1 MNRVAALAL
10 SAALLSV
17 SAARAADTLIPG
29 KITIVKAGTLAKFV
43 SKPAGLFP
51 LPAPQGTGDPTSA
64 GAGGGGGQ
72 LQKFDTALAGAGAD
86 TYGLPAAG
94 WKGLGNPAGSKGYK
108 YKGTGSP
115 TDPCKVVLI
124 KEKVIKAVCKGS
136 GIMLTPPFAADEGIV
151 LSVGSGNERYC
162 ALFGGTEVKNTSDLF
177 KHKDALAPGACP
189 VIPIATTT
197 SSSSSSTSTSTS
209 STTSTTAPVCGNG
222 VVEPGEQCEG
232 PGSSC
237 GAAGLCDANCQCPC
251 NGSGCPCDFLDPSA
265 CLFPYPSDFFT
276 VLDPMTDTGLRVNF
290 ETVAMPKNGMGVS
303 MDVTEY
309 NRKDG
314 FSPGSAIITRVP
326 NVDLTQTGAPPITD
340 IAQSLAA
347 GSPTVIVNANT
358 LAHHLHFA
366 EIDSNASSEGV
377 RALIMR
383 PSVNFE
389 PGERYIV
396 ALRDMRDP
404 MGAIIA
410 PNADFLAYRDNILT
424 GDPVKEARRPHME
437 ALFTTLAAA
446 GVPRANLYLAWDF
459 TVASV
464 RNTTDRL
471 LFMRDDAFARLG
483 VNAPSFTITNVNEG
497 TGSGWSTNIFRR
509 VAGTMTVDRYV
520 DNVNAPARL
529 VLDSNGL
536 PVYQATDQ
544 TANFVCLIP
553 KAALANAGA
562 TAVPARASIYG
573 HGLLGN
579 ATEVEAGNV
588 QAMANEHNFVFCA
601 TRWMGMASDD
611 VTTAISIL
619 GELGQFP
626 YFPDRQHQGM
636 LNQLMLARL
645 MIHPNGLTANAAFKD
660 SFGNPVIDTS
670 NVFFDGNSQ
679 GGIFGGTVMAIAQDI
694 TRGVLGVPGMN
705 YSNLLTRSSDF
716 PTYATFLY
724 PSYTNQL
731 TRQLLLSLIQ
741 QLWDRTDPNGLARHI
756 TNDNLPGTPQHFVML
771 HEAFGDHQVSNLATQ
786 IEART
791 IGASVHTPTLNPGR
805 SYEVTPYYGI
815 PPIASYP
822 FAGSALIPYD
832 SGAATPPST
841 NTAPNVSFDPH
852 SDPRSSVI
860 ARQQKSDFLQAGGSV
875 TDVCGGLACVIPH

>member
-1 MNRVAALAL
+1 MNRFAAVAL

-29 KITIVKAGTLAKFV
+29 KVTIVKFGNVAKFV
-43 SKPAGLFP
+43 AKPATVFP
-51 LPAPQGTGDPTSA
+51 VPAPVGTGDPTTA

-72 LQKFDTALAGAGAD
+72 LQKFDTALGGAGAD
-86 TYGLPAAG
+86 TYSLPAAG

-108 YKGTGSP
+108 YKGAGSP
-115 TDPCKVVLI
+115 ADPCKVVLV

-136 GIMLTPPFAADEGIV
+136 GITLTPPFAADEGIV
-151 LSVGSGNERYC
+151 LSVGAAGTERYC
-162 ALFGGTEVKNTSDLF
+162 AQFGGDEVKNTADLF
-177 KHKDALAPGACP
+177 KHKDAGAPGVCP

-197 SSSSSSTSTSTS
+197 TSSSSTTTSSTST
-209 STTSTTAPVCGNG
+209 TTMPVCGNG
-222 VVEPGEQCEG
+222 AVEPGEQCEG

-237 GAAGLCDANCQCPC
+237 GAAGVCDANCQCPC
-251 NGSGCPCDFLDPSA
+251 NGLGCPCDFLDPSN
-265 CLFPYPSDFFT
+265 CLYPFPSDFFT
-276 VLDPMTDTGLRVNF
+276 VLDPMTDTGLRVNY
-290 ETVAMPKNGMGVS
+290 ETVAMPKNAMGVS

-314 FSPGSAIITRVP
+314 FSAGSSIITRVP

-347 GSPTVIVNANT
+347 GSPTVIVNAMT

-377 RALIMR
+377 RSLILR

-389 PGERYIV
+389 PGQRYIV

-404 MGAIIA
+404 MGAIIP
-410 PNADFLAYRDNILT
+410 PNADFLAYRDNTPT

-437 ALFTTLAAA
+437 SLFTDLASA

-464 RNTTDRL
+464 RNTTERV

-483 VNAPSFTITNVNEG
+483 AAAPSFTITNVNEG
-497 TGSGWSTNIFRR
+497 TGSGWSTQIFRR

-520 DNVNAPARL
+520 DSVNAPARL
-529 VLDSNGL
+529 VLDSNNL

-553 KAALANAGA
+553 KAALANSMA

-588 QAMANEHNFVFCA
+588 QDMANEHNFVFCA

-611 VTTAISIL
+611 ITTAVSIL

-626 YFPDRQHQGM
+626 YFPDRQSQGM

-645 MIHPNGLTANAAFKD
+645 MINPNGLTANAAFQD
-660 SFGNPVIDTS
+660 SLGNPVIDTS
-670 NVFFDGNSQ
+670 DVFFDGNSQ
-679 GGIFGGTVMAIAQDI
+679 GGIFGGTVMGIAQDI
-694 TRGVLGVPGMN
+694 TRGVLGVPAMN

-716 PTYATFLY
+716 PTYAAILY
-724 PSYTNQL
+724 PQYPNEL
-731 TRQLLLSLIQ
+731 TRPLLLSLIQ
-741 QLWDRTDPNGLARHI
+741 MLWDRTDPNGYARHI
-756 TNDNLPGTPQHFVML
+756 TNNNLPGTPPHYVML
-771 HEAFGDHQVSNLATQ
+771 HEAFGDHQVSNLGTQ

-791 IGASVHTPTLNPGR
+791 IGASVHVPTLNPGR

-815 PPIASYP
+815 PAIASYP

-832 SGAATPPST
+832 SGADTPPTT
-841 NTAPNVSFDPH
+841 NTAPQTSYDPH
-852 SDPRSSVI
+852 SDPRKSVI
-860 ARQQKSDFLQAGGSV
+860 ARQQKSDFLQTGGSV
-875 TDVCGGLACVIPH
+875 TDVCPGVACVIPHP